1 MNVHLFIHSARERE
15 RKIDSERDACH
26 PAHSDKY
33 ITCTCGSAYIYSAA
47 APGTCPGEQLHFFNS
62 LPPLLLLAKLKL

>member
-1 MNVHLFIHSARERE
+1 MYTYLYTARERE

-62 LPPLLLLAKLKL
+62 LPPPPLLLLAKLKL